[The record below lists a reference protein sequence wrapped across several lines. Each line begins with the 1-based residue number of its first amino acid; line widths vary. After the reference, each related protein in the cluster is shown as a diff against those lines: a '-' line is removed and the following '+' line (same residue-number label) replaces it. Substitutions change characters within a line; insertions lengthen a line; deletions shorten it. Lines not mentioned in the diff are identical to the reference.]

1 MAIIV
6 IDNRKVIPA
15 PKVDFKKVKLED
27 FLQASI
33 ADNPE
38 VLGLKGLDET
48 LRMLVLGTEFDRI
61 DILAIDQYGKI
72 YIIETKLFKNDD
84 KREVVAQVV
93 DYGACLWGKYGADT
107 PEATKQFWSRV
118 DQKIR
123 ERSSGVGLD
132 ETLKKFI
139 SSLKNEVTDE
149 TLGGALRELKANIEH
164 NLCEGNF
171 RYVVA
176 MDRLPDDIKSHITF
190 LNRVTKDDF
199 WVLGVELE
207 FYRPE
212 KYDGLQI
219 VVPTVFGSEPR
230 QKRSGKSGT
239 RWSEETFFESLDKL
253 NDKELRDA
261 VADLYK
267 FTKNKSVDDPWQ
279 GLITRP
285 RFSFFV
291 TVDGKVF
298 SLFRVTVDNTRG
310 RVTIAFYLLQHAEW
324 RGALEKMGLVSAGD
338 PAHEKEVDFVDVA
351 KKIGLDGFK
360 KVVEEVW
367 LKVPAK
373 PSE

>member
-149 TLGGALRELKANIEH
+149 TLALRKLKANIEH

-176 MDRLPDDIKSHITF
+176 MDRLRDDIKSHITF
-190 LNRVTKDDF
+190 LNRVTRDNF

-207 FYRPE
+207 FYSPE

-219 VVPTVFGSEPR
+219 VVPTVFGSEPS

-239 RWSEETFFESLDKL
+239 QWSEETFFESLDKL

-261 VADLYK
+261 VGDLYE
-267 FTKNKSVDDPWQ
+267 FTKDRNVADPWQ
-279 GLITRP
+279 GLRTTRP

-291 TVDGKVF
+291 MVDGKPF
-298 SLFRVTVDNTRG
+298 SLFRVILDTRVI
-310 RVTIAFYLLQHAEW
+310 VTLCLLQHAEW